1 MFIPSS
7 QYKNQAAISAA
18 LIRRNIMAYKS
29 SPRPVFDQPTHIRY
43 QDVTRHLWGDAT
55 TGFVDDWIYASTDKI
70 HQLVFG
76 LPAGGAFKHSEDFR
90 TVFGA
95 DEVLYVLA
103 GTFGA
108 ANPETGE
115 VRVVKA
121 GEALF
126 FRKDTWHHGFSLS
139 DEPVRV
145 LEYFAPP
152 PSTGTS
158 GAYART
164 RPYVSEPKYRQ
175 ESYVGNWPMARRQ
188 EREGATMHVVREDD
202 FLWTLDAQDQGVLTG
217 LIATTEHLTAGRTT
231 VLPGR
236 KSSTETHRGD
246 ECLYVVSGCLNMLV
260 PDRDGQVWFEL
271 HPGDGFY
278 VPAGARHQYAN
289 MGGEPAVFVFGVA
302 PDYTA
307 A

>member
-1 MFIPSS
+1 
-7 QYKNQAAISAA
+7 
-18 LIRRNIMAYKS
+18 MAYKS
-29 SPRPVFDQPTHIRY
+29 SPRPVFDRPTHIPYR
-43 QDVTRHLWGDAT
+43 DVTRHLWGDAT

-76 LPAGGAFKHSEDFR
+76 LPGGGSFKHSEDFR

-95 DEVLYVLA
+95 DEALYVLT

-115 VRVVKA
+115 VRVVNA

-139 DEPVRV
+139 SEPVRV

-164 RPYVSEPKYRQ
+164 RPYVSQSSYRQ
-175 ESYVGNWPMARRQ
+175 ERYVGRWPMAREE
-188 EREGATMHVVREDD
+188 EREGATMHVVREAD
-202 FLWTLDAQDQGVLTG
+202 FLWTLDPEDQGVITG
-217 LIATTEHLTAGRTT
+217 LIASTEHLTSGRTT
-231 VLPGR
+231 VLPGS
-236 KSSTETHRGD
+236 KSSFETHGGD
-246 ECLYVVSGCLNMLV
+246 ECLYVLSGCLNILT
-260 PDRDGQVWFEL
+260 PDGDGQVWFEL
-271 HPGDGFY
+271 HPGDGFF

-302 PDYTA
+302 PDYRPA
-307 A
+307 

>member
-1 MFIPSS
+1 MG
-7 QYKNQAAISAA
+7 
-18 LIRRNIMAYKS
+18 YKS

-43 QDVTRHLWGDAT
+43 ADVTRHLWGDAE

-76 LPAGGAFKHSEDFR
+76 LPGGGAFKHSQDFR

-95 DEVLYVLA
+95 DEVLYVLS

-115 VRVVKA
+115 VRVVKQ
-121 GEALF
+121 GEAVF

-139 DEPVRV
+139 SEPVRV

-164 RPYVSEPKYRQ
+164 RPYVSDATYRQ
-175 ESYVGNWPMARRQ
+175 EKYIGRWPMAAA
-188 EREGATMHVVREDD
+188 EEKAGATMHVLRDADV
-202 FLWTLDAQDQGVLTG
+202 LWELDRNDQGVLTG
-217 LIATTEHLTAGRTT
+217 LYASTDHLTAGKTT
-231 VLPGR
+231 VQPGA
-236 KSSTETHRGD
+236 KSSMETHAGD
-246 ECLYVVSGCLNMLV
+246 ECLYVLSGCLNIMV

-271 HPGDGFY
+271 HPGDGFF
-278 VPAGARHQYAN
+278 VPADARHQYAN

-302 PDYTA
+302 PDYRPA
-307 A
+307 SSV

>member
-1 MFIPSS
+1 
-7 QYKNQAAISAA
+7 
-18 LIRRNIMAYKS
+18 MAYKS

-43 QDVTRHLWGDAT
+43 AEVTRHLWGDAA

-76 LPAGGAFKHSEDFR
+76 LPGGGSFKHSEDFR

-95 DEVLYVLA
+95 DEVLYVLS
-103 GTFGA
+103 GTYGS

-121 GEALF
+121 GEAVF

-139 DEPVRV
+139 SEPVKV

-164 RPYVSEPKYRQ
+164 RPYVSEPTYSQDKFIGR
-175 ESYVGNWPMARRQ
+175 WPLAAA
-188 EREGATMHVVREDD
+188 EEKAGATMHVLRDAD
-202 FLWTLDAQDQGVLTG
+202 MLWELDIEDQGVMTG
-217 LIATTEHLTAGRTT
+217 LFASTEHLTAGKTT

-236 KSSTETHRGD
+236 KSSIRTHAGD
-246 ECLYVVSGCLNMLV
+246 ECLYVLSGCLNVLT
-260 PDRDGQVWFEL
+260 PDRDGQVWFEV
-271 HPGDGFY
+271 HPGDGFF
-278 VPAGARHQYAN
+278 VPAGARHRYAN

-302 PDYTA
+302 PGYLPA
-307 A
+307 AA

>member
-1 MFIPSS
+1 
-7 QYKNQAAISAA
+7 
-18 LIRRNIMAYKS
+18 MAYKS
-29 SPRPVFDQPTHIRY
+29 SPRPVFDRPTHIRY
-43 QDVTRHLWGDAT
+43 QDVTRHLWGDAA

-76 LPAGGAFKHSEDFR
+76 LPGGGSFKHSEDFR

-95 DEVLYVLA
+95 DEALYVLS

-115 VRVVKA
+115 VRVVNA

-164 RPYVSEPKYRQ
+164 RPYVSQSSYRQ
-175 ESYVGNWPMARRQ
+175 ERYVGRWPMAREE
-188 EREGATMHVVREDD
+188 EREGATMHVVREAD
-202 FLWTLDAQDQGVLTG
+202 FLWTLDPEDQGVFTG
-217 LIATTEHLTAGRTT
+217 LIATTEHLTSGRTT

-236 KSSTETHRGD
+236 KSSFETHGGD
-246 ECLYVVSGCLNMLV
+246 ECLYVLSGCLNVLA
-260 PDRDGQVWFEL
+260 PDGDGQVWFEL
-271 HPGDGFY
+271 HPGDGFF

-302 PDYTA
+302 PDYRPA
-307 A
+307 